1 MIARTPPK
9 TVRYEPD
16 PLWERTIEFRH
27 LEARLLQEPG
37 ASLPGTL
44 TDQQRVAV
52 EAAVAE
58 KRWPDLRRDDYR
70 IAMEKAVNDTRLRVA
85 APLFNARTDD
95 LCDAW
100 LQPEGRELWRRI
112 IHGQR
117 VRRDAIPGLQ
127 FAFGVMLLVGGM
139 RSTPHISAAYD
150 QLLENP
156 KLMGLVSEL
165 AMGCEGVFKQAPSP
179 KGYAQVTRMLPR
191 LSEGG
196 LAAEVQ
202 IMMGEIAVTYRS
214 MGIDAGRFLAVD
226 GSATPA
232 WAQQRS
238 GKINGVLDPKLEA
251 RLRRP
256 APEAGFKA
264 YTHELPR
271 SSAAG
276 SKRITVIDRSWRGY
290 MLTCL
295 LDVKTNLVL
304 AFDLRDASQAHE
316 PRVLRDIL
324 LPQLYDHSPQLPVTA
339 IVGDAGYDDN
349 ETHEYMA
356 THYGIQLVAA
366 RPKEKLARGG
376 HMFTVD
382 EHPTIKAIRG
392 DGVAICRAHSAEL
405 RYVGLDAP
413 LRTGLEP
420 GQPTNPAAFR
430 SRFDCPQGC
439 GKLSFPTRRCWS
451 ALPRY
456 PRTASGRLDL
466 YALRRALLNSRNQVE
481 SMFAATQVGNKQ
493 CLDGAAR
500 TRVQSRSVQ
509 EAFFGMSVATR
520 ALLTLTAERNSSN
533 GRI

>member
-9 TVRYEPD
+9 AVRYEHNPR
-16 PLWERTIEFRH
+16 WEHTTEFRRLVARQ
-27 LEARLLQEPG
+27 LEEPG

-44 TDQQRVAV
+44 TDSKKIAV

-58 KRWPDLRRDDYR
+58 KRWPGLSRGDYR
-70 IAMEKAVNDTRLRVA
+70 IAMQNATNETRLRVA
-85 APLFNARTDD
+85 APLFTTRTDD
-95 LCDAW
+95 ICEAW
-100 LQPEGRELWRRI
+100 LQSEGRELWRRI
-112 IHGQR
+112 IRGTT
-117 VRRDAIPGLQ
+117 VRTDAIPGLQ
-127 FAFGVMLLVGGM
+127 FALGVMLLVGGM

-156 KLMGLVSEL
+156 KLMALVSEL
-165 AMGCEGVFKQAPSP
+165 ALGCDGRFKQAPVP
-179 KGYAQVTRMLPR
+179 KGYAQVTRMFPR
-191 LSEGG
+191 VAEG

-238 GKINGVLDPKLEA
+238 GKVNGVLDPNLEA
-251 RLRRP
+251 RLRRR
-256 APEAGFKA
+256 APEAGYKA

-271 SSAAG
+271 SSAG
-276 SKRITVIDRSWRGY
+276 SKRVTVIDRSWRGY

-295 LDVKTNLVL
+295 LDLATNLVL
-304 AFDLRDASQAHE
+304 AFDLRDASEAHE
-316 PRVLRDIL
+316 PRVLRENL
-324 LPQLYDHSPQLPVTA
+324 LPQLYDHSPQLPVSA

-349 ETHEYMA
+349 ETHEFVL
-356 THYGIQLVAA
+356 THYGIHLVAA
-366 RPKEKLARGG
+366 RSKKRMRGG
-376 HMFTVD
+376 YPFTVN
-382 EHPTIKAIRG
+382 EHRTIKAIRG

-413 LRTGLEP
+413 QRTGLEP
-420 GQPTNPAAFR
+420 GDPTNPAAFR
-430 SRFDCPQGC
+430 SRFECPHGC

-456 PRTASGRLDL
+456 PRTANGRLDL
-466 YALRRALLNSRNQVE
+466 YAFQRAFLNSRNQVE
-481 SMFAATQVGNKQ
+481 SLFAATQVGNKQ

-500 TRVQSRSVQ
+500 TRVQNRCVQ

-520 ALLTLTAERNSSN
+520 ALLTLTATRNSS
-533 GRI
+533 GQPT